1 MCSCTAVSSSGNSAA
16 PSGFAAA
23 WLWFPAATPPSSR
36 WFARDDGGFQPGE
49 DHETNG
55 SAQSVS
61 PRPRWLRASQ
71 ARVDGQV
78 VEVTANIYGRV
89 GCVLTSEDQIV
100 EKGDVLV
107 ELDHR
112 QLDRN
117 LEAAAIE
124 LT

>member
-1 MCSCTAVSSSGNSAA
+1 MTADSNREKIMKA
-16 PSGFAAA
+16 
-23 WLWFPAATPPSSR
+23 
-36 WFARDDGGFQPGE
+36 
-49 DHETNG
+49 NG

-61 PRPRWLRASQ
+61 PRSRWLRASQ

-124 LT
+124 LKLAVAASMTACGPCWLLSLSATLAVSSALSAAPSSCW